1 MTKFS
6 RRWYR
11 LEFLFL
17 GAMIFACSDG
27 GSGCDTGCDTG
38 CGGCGDEGGG
48 DGGPA
53 YEFAGNVDEHVVHQ
67 GGQIHV
73 TQRGLDT
80 VATNVGP
87 LIAGLIGDGG
97 LTFCVPPTDVT
108 IGDLCA
114 DSICEGEPGCPLSI
128 ELDNVEVIP
137 ERTDDPASDR
147 IRVQL
152 RLFMD
157 ESLGLDL
164 GWLGS
169 CGIGISSGADGVP
182 VSANVY
188 LAVDPPEWEQ
198 THAQLPPDEL
208 QFSIDDIEINISG
221 GVTCFIADLLVP
233 LISGVF
239 EDQLI
244 GPLNDAIGPA
254 LCQTCEVTEDC
265 PAGSSC
271 DGDGI
276 CQFDGADACV
286 PIDLGVEM
294 EVAIGDLLADFA
306 PGLEADLGILAYL
319 ANYADSFGPP
329 GAGFDVEG
337 IDLGLQL
344 GFFAESNPCV
354 PYFPPPDTARY
365 PKSSAIAANE
375 TPAGAPFGV
384 GIGISR
390 SSLNLAGWAAY
401 RSGALCLSIGSDTVE
416 QLASST
422 FGILLPSLSDLT
434 GGENRPLY
442 LQLRPQR
449 PPVIDLGAG
458 TVTAE
463 GEIDEPLLTL
473 RLPELAIDF
482 YVFTEDRYVRIMT
495 LDTDVEV
502 PLALDVNDANQI
514 VILLGDL
521 TNAITRIDA
530 SNDELLAD
538 GDSATVAVLLP
549 SLLGSLLPTLLGDGL
564 APIDIPELLEGVT
577 IAIPPG
583 GFTSVDDNQM
593 LAIYADIAIGAAG
606 KSGSLQPM
614 VAGEEIVRTSPT
626 EVATM
631 LESVRAGTEQLNLEA
646 LIPTVQLSMS
656 TVDPAGLAREFDY
669 SYRINNGVWSFW
681 QSGDEVEIHDSIMAL
696 SGTYNIDV
704 RVRESGDS
712 RTASSNLAVTAV
724 TTDYVPPSVEL
735 SSDADY
741 TLSTID
747 MHSAIA
753 SARYRVDAG
762 SWVAFEGSVEL
773 ELGVYSGRD
782 VVVEAIAIDE
792 FGNTTQKSFEV
803 NVPGAAPTASES
815 VGAPVATPGQA
826 GCASSR
832 NGSAPFALAF
842 GLLGLVLTR
851 RRGLPR
857 TAALGVLALALVAC
871 GGGETNTG
879 TTDCE
884 PACEDGLTCS
894 DGECIAEGA
903 CEDDSQC
910 EGDLVCIAEACV
922 EAPCECGEGQECDE
936 AGECVDIETPCEAND
951 DCGDLQIC
959 DDGTCADVECFED
972 TDCACDAGNAVCT
985 DNVCDCE
992 PACGGG
998 CEDGFGCCIAS
1009 DECVEIDVECGEGA
1023 CDVGFGLAASGDPQW
1038 DSSTCEATV
1047 ECECE
1052 ELPPLEAGY
1061 IGEYLDIGVSPDK
1074 SMAAV
1079 AAYNSTYGDL
1089 MVGVIGSDSV
1099 AWSYVAGVPDD
1110 GEIEGSLNGPRGG
1123 NSEPGD
1129 DVGQYPSIAFDAD
1142 GNAHVA
1148 FYARTGDGAR
1158 SLNYARGA
1166 SDGGEFTWTFAVLDD
1181 TNLAGHYT
1189 DIEIAPTGE
1198 PVIAYAV
1205 PSIRDAELGTFESQ
1219 IRVVRA
1225 DSAAAATWSEPSVLT
1240 RAFLTEPCG
1249 NSCVGSQ
1256 ECRLDTNACSRSERS
1271 SACDPECADGTSCF
1285 ENEDGT
1291 KVCSATAP
1299 PVEGIPV
1306 LYNGIGIFLDAEFI
1320 GDRYAVAHYDHTVGN
1335 LVYASTDAVTLAETS
1350 SVIVDGEVLPEGEAE
1365 PVDTGDVGWYPD
1377 LAVGSDG
1384 GPIISYMDATMGS
1397 LRVADIG
1404 AGVILPVDDGVRC
1417 YEPDPESGECLQP
1430 LRLLVGYD
1438 SAIAG
1443 DESGMH
1449 VVYQDA
1455 TWQEVLESPR
1465 TEFGWDLPGTV
1476 ATGGDPY
1483 TGAYGFYLAHGSD
1496 AEGRFVISYRLNQ
1509 RAEPATRDVVVIRR

>member
-1 MTKFS
+1 M
-6 RRWYR
+6 
-11 LEFLFL
+11 
-17 GAMIFACSDG
+17 MIFACSDG

-38 CGGCGDEGGG
+38 CGGCGDEGG
-48 DGGPA
+48 DTGPS

-80 VATNVGP
+80 VASNVGP
-87 LIAGLIGDGG
+87 LIAGLLGEGG
-97 LTFCVPPTDVT
+97 LTFCVPPTDVS

-114 DSICEGEPGCPLSI
+114 DSICEGAPGCPLSL

-164 GWLGS
+164 GWLGN
-169 CGIGISSGADGVP
+169 CDIGLYGGEDGIP

-188 LAVDPPEWEQ
+188 LVVDPPAWEQ

-208 QFSIDDIEINISG
+208 QFSIDDVEINITG
-221 GVTCFIADLLVP
+221 GVTCFIADLVVP

-244 GPLNDAIGPA
+244 GPLNDALGPA
-254 LCQTCEVTEDC
+254 LCQTCAATEDC

-329 GAGFDVEG
+329 GAGFEVEG
-337 IDLGLQL
+337 LDMGLQL

-434 GGENRPLY
+434 SGENRPLY

-458 TVTAE
+458 TVSAE
-463 GEIDEPLLTL
+463 GEIEDPLLTL

-482 YVFTEDRYVRIMT
+482 YVFAEDRYVRIMT

-502 PLALDVNDANQI
+502 PLALDVNDSNQI

-530 SNDELLAD
+530 SNDELLAE
-538 GDSATVAVLLP
+538 GDSDAVAVLLP

-593 LAIYADIAIGAAG
+593 LAIYADIAIAGAG

-614 VAGEEIVRTSPT
+614 VVGEDVIRTGPAEI
-626 EVATM
+626 AAM
-631 LESVRAGTEQLNLEA
+631 LASVREGEQQLRLEP
-646 LIPTVQLSMS
+646 LIPTVQLEMN

-669 SYRINNGVWSFW
+669 SYRINSGVWSFW
-681 QSGDEVEIHDSIMAL
+681 QSGNDLEIRDSLMAL
-696 SGTYNIDV
+696 SGTYDIDV

-712 RTASSNLAVTAV
+712 RTASSNLAVTSV
-724 TTDYVPPSVEL
+724 TTDYVPPVISLSDDLDYVLSASDVHTSV
-735 SSDADY
+735 
-741 TLSTID
+741 
-747 MHSAIA
+747 A
-753 SARYRVDAG
+753 SARYRLDDGAW
-762 SWVAFEGSVEL
+762 SAIEDSVEL
-773 ELGVYSGRD
+773 ELGVYAGRD
-782 VVVEAIAIDE
+782 VVVEVIAVDE
-792 FGNTTQKSFEV
+792 LGNTTQKSFDV
-803 NVPGAAPTASES
+803 AVPGALGDES
-815 VGAPVATPGQA
+815 AGAPLATLTANPGQS
-826 GCASSR
+826 GCASGR
-832 NGSAPFALAF
+832 TGSATLAF
-842 GLLGLVLTR
+842 AFALLGLVLTR
-851 RRGLPR
+851 RRRVPSVAVMGI
-857 TAALGVLALALVAC
+857 LALALVAC
-871 GGGETNTG
+871 GGDKTTTG
-879 TTDCE
+879 TLDCDQG
-884 PACEDGLTCS
+884 CEDGFTCTLGECVEEGGCS
-894 DGECIAEGA
+894 DDAA
-903 CEDDSQC
+903 CDGSLICVEN
-910 EGDLVCIAEACV
+910 ECV
-922 EAPCECGEGQECDE
+922 EAACECEEGQSCDD
-936 AGECVDIETPCEAND
+936 AGECVDVETPCESD
-951 DCGDLQIC
+951 DECGELQIC
-959 DDGTCADVECFED
+959 QEGECVDVGCLED
-972 TDCACDAGNAVCT
+972 SECACDDGIPVCA
-985 DNVCDCE
+985 DNTCECE
-992 PACGGG
+992 PFCGGG
-998 CEDGFGCCIAS
+998 CEDGFGCCEAS
-1009 DECVEIDVECGEGA
+1009 NECVEIDVECGEGA
-1023 CDVGFGLAASGDPQW
+1023 CDVGYGLAAAGDPQW
-1038 DSSTCEATV
+1038 DSSTCEASIA
-1047 ECECE
+1047 CECE
-1052 ELPPLEAGY
+1052 ELPPLEAGF
-1061 IGEYLDIGVSPDK
+1061 IGEYLDLGVSPDK
-1074 SMAAV
+1074 SMAAI
-1079 AAYNSTYGDL
+1079 AAYNATYGDL
-1089 MVGVIGSDSV
+1089 MVGVVSGDSI
-1099 AWSYVAGVPDD
+1099 AWSYVAGVPEGSD
-1110 GEIEGSLNGPRGG
+1110 IEGSLNGPRGG
-1123 NSEPGD
+1123 NSDDGD

-1166 SDGGEFTWTFAVLDD
+1166 SDGSAFTWTFAVLDD

-1205 PSIRDAELGTFESQ
+1205 PTVRLEDPSGFESQ

-1225 DSAAAATWSEPSVLT
+1225 DSAAAENWSEPAVLV
-1240 RAFLTEPCG
+1240 RSELAVPCG

-1256 ECRLDTNACSRSERS
+1256 ECRLDLNACQRSERS
-1271 SACDPECADGTSCF
+1271 AACEPECADGTACF
-1285 ENEDGT
+1285 ENEDGS
-1291 KVCSATAP
+1291 KVCSEIAP
-1299 PVEGIPV
+1299 PVPGIPV
-1306 LYNGIGIFLDAEFI
+1306 LYYGVGIFL
-1320 GDRYAVAHYDHTVGN
+1320 
-1335 LVYASTDAVTLAETS
+1335 
-1350 SVIVDGEVLPEGEAE
+1350 
-1365 PVDTGDVGWYPD
+1365 
-1377 LAVGSDG
+1377 
-1384 GPIISYMDATMGS
+1384 
-1397 LRVADIG
+1397 
-1404 AGVILPVDDGVRC
+1404 
-1417 YEPDPESGECLQP
+1417 
-1430 LRLLVGYD
+1430 
-1438 SAIAG
+1438 
-1443 DESGMH
+1443 
-1449 VVYQDA
+1449 
-1455 TWQEVLESPR
+1455 
-1465 TEFGWDLPGTV
+1465 
-1476 ATGGDPY
+1476 
-1483 TGAYGFYLAHGSD
+1483 
-1496 AEGRFVISYRLNQ
+1496 
-1509 RAEPATRDVVVIRR
+1509 

>member
-1 MTKFS
+1 MSKFS

-17 GAMIFACSDG
+17 GALIFACSDG

-38 CGGCGDEGGG
+38 CGGCGDESGG
-48 DGGPA
+48 DTGPA

-80 VATNVGP
+80 VASNVGP

-114 DSICEGEPGCPLSI
+114 DRICEGEPGCPLSI

-152 RLFMD
+152 RLFLD
-157 ESLGLDL
+157 EALGLDL

-169 CGIGISSGADGVP
+169 CDIGLSSGAEGMP

-188 LAVDPPEWEQ
+188 LAVDPPVWEQ

-208 QFSIDDIEINISG
+208 SFSIDDVDINISG

-244 GPLNDAIGPA
+244 GPLNDAIGPL
-254 LCQTCEVTEDC
+254 LCQTCEATEDC

-271 DGDGI
+271 DGDGL

-337 IDLGLQL
+337 LDLGLQL

-354 PYFPPPDTARY
+354 PYFPPPETARY
-365 PKSSAIAANE
+365 PKSSSIAANE
-375 TPAGAPFGV
+375 TPAGAAFGV

-434 GGENRPLY
+434 NGENRPLY

-473 RLPELAIDF
+473 RIPELEIDF
-482 YVFTEDRYVRIMT
+482 YVFAEDRYVRIMT

-521 TNAITRIDA
+521 TNAITRIEA

-538 GDSATVAVLLP
+538 GDSDAVAVLLP

-564 APIDIPELLEGVT
+564 APIDIPELIEGVT

-583 GFTSVDDNQM
+583 GFTSVDGNQM
-593 LAIYADIAIGAAG
+593 LAIYADIAIAGAG

-614 VAGEEIVRTSPT
+614 VVGEEVFRTSPS
-626 EVATM
+626 ELAAT
-631 LESVRAGTEQLNLEA
+631 LEA
-646 LIPTVQLSMS
+646 VRNGSQELELATLIPTVRLEMD
-656 TVDPAGLAREFDY
+656 TIDPSGLAREFDY
-669 SYRINNGVWSFW
+669 SYRINHGVWSFW
-681 QSGDEVEIHDSIMAL
+681 QTGDYVEINDSLMAL
-696 SGTYNIDV
+696 SGTYDIDV

-712 RTASSNLAVTAV
+712 RTASSNLAVTSV
-724 TTDYVPPSVEL
+724 VTDYVPPVVEL
-735 SSDADY
+735 SDDLDYVLSAADV
-741 TLSTID
+741 
-747 MHSAIA
+747 HSEVA

-762 SWVAFEGSVEL
+762 SWTALDESVEL
-773 ELGVYSGRD
+773 ELGIYAGRE
-782 VVVEAIAIDE
+782 VVVEVIATDTL
-792 FGNTTQKSFEV
+792 GNITEKSFELSI
-803 NVPGAAPTASES
+803 P
-815 VGAPVATPGQA
+815 GAPVNESSTPSAATPGQS
-826 GCASSR
+826 GCASGR
-832 NGSAPFALAF
+832 TGSAPLAF
-842 GLLGLVLTR
+842 GLALLGLVFTR
-851 RRGLPR
+851 RRRLPR
-857 TAALGVLALALVAC
+857 AALVGVAALALAAC
-871 GGGETNTG
+871 GSDKNNTG
-879 TTDCE
+879 TSDCD
-884 PACEDGLTCS
+884 PGCEDGFTCAL
-894 DGECIAEGA
+894 GECVEEGG
-903 CEDDSQC
+903 CTDDAQC
-910 EGDLVCIAEACV
+910 EGDLVCVEDACV
-922 EAPCECGEGQECDE
+922 EPACDCEEGQECNE
-936 AGECVDIETPCEAND
+936 ADECVDIDTPCESD
-951 DCGDLQIC
+951 DECGDLQIC
-959 DDGTCADVECFED
+959 EEGECIDVDCFDDSDCSCDDGIP
-972 TDCACDAGNAVCT
+972 VCT
-985 DNVCDCE
+985 DNACECE
-992 PACGGG
+992 PYCDGG
-998 CEDGFGCCIAS
+998 CEGGFGCCIAS
-1009 DECVEIDVECGEGA
+1009 NECVEIDVECGAGA
-1023 CDVGFGLAASGDPQW
+1023 CDVGFGLAAAGEPTWDPA
-1038 DSSTCEATV
+1038 TCEAAI

-1052 ELPPLEAGY
+1052 ELPPLEQGF
-1061 IGEYLDIGVSPDK
+1061 IGEYLDLAVSPDK
-1074 SMAAV
+1074 SMAAI
-1079 AAYNSTYGDL
+1079 AAYNATYGDL
-1089 MVGVIGSDSV
+1089 MVGVV
-1099 AWSYVAGVPDD
+1099 AGDDVSWSYVAGVPDD
-1110 GEIEGSLNGPRGG
+1110 GDIEGSLNGPRGG
-1123 NSEPGD
+1123 NADEGD

-1158 SLNYARGA
+1158 SLHYGRGA
-1166 SDGGEFTWTFAVLDD
+1166 SDGAAFSWTFAVLDE
-1181 TNLAGHYT
+1181 TSRAGHYT

-1205 PSIRDAELGTFESQ
+1205 PSIRLEEGSFESQ

-1225 DSAAAATWSEPSVLT
+1225 DTAAAENWSEPTVLVRST
-1240 RAFLTEPCG
+1240 LDAPCG

-1256 ECRLDTNACSRSERS
+1256 ECRLDTNECSRPERS
-1271 SACDPECADGTSCF
+1271 SSCDPECAEGTSCF

-1291 KVCSATAP
+1291 KVCSETGP
-1299 PVEGIPV
+1299 PVAGIPV
-1306 LYNGIGIFLDAEFI
+1306 LYYGIGIFLDAEFV
-1320 GDRYAVAHYDHTVGN
+1320 GDRYAVAFYDGTSGN
-1335 LVYASTDAVTLAETS
+1335 LGYASTDPTTLAEVS
-1350 SVIVDGEVLPEGEAE
+1350 AVIVDGEVAGEEGAG

-1377 LAVGSDG
+1377 LAVGPEG
-1384 GPIISYMDATMGS
+1384 GAVVSYMDASMGS
-1397 LRVADIG
+1397 LRVADID
-1404 AGVILPVDDGVRC
+1404 AGEILPVDDGVRC
-1417 YEPDPESGECLQP
+1417 YEPDPDSGECLQP

-1476 ATGGDPY
+1476 ASGGDPY

-1496 AEGRFVISYRLNQ
+1496 AEGRFVVSYRLNQ
-1509 RAEPATRDVVVIRR
+1509 RTEPASRDVVIIRR